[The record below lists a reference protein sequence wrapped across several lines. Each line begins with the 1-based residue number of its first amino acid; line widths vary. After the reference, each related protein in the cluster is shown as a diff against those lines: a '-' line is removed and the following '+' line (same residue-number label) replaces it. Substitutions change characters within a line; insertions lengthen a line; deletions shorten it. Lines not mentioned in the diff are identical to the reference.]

1 MENNTIETTGKRVK
15 DDTDALKDTASQ
27 AARNLGEH
35 AAKAKGQ
42 VGQLGQDVADHAA
55 AHVEN
60 AKTKALDT
68 YGYFREYGS
77 EHPVTVLAVGFVAG
91 FLFAMYRRS

>member
-1 MENNTIETTGKRVK
+1 MENNTIESTGKRVLA
-15 DDTDALKDTASQ
+15 DADALKGTASN
-27 AARNLGEH
+27 AAKNLGEH
-35 AAKAKGQ
+35 ATRAKDQ

-60 AKTKALDT
+60 AKAKAMDT

-77 EHPVTVLAVGFVAG
+77 EHPVTVLAIGFVAG